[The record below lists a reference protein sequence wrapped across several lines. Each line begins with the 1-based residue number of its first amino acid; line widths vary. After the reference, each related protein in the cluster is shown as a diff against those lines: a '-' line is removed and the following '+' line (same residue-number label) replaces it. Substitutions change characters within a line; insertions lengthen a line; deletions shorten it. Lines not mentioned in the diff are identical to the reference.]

1 MRGLDIRK
9 NKLFANSTKGF
20 QTFHVAFDNQ
30 YNIRSILMS
39 IFENNSLTYNLRFPQ
54 MQNAFTMYSN
64 VFVQTLPKG
73 IAIF

>member
-1 MRGLDIRK
+1 
-9 NKLFANSTKGF
+9 
-20 QTFHVAFDNQ
+20 
-30 YNIRSILMS
+30 MS

-54 MQNAFTMYSN
+54 MRNAFTMYNN